1 MPNGVLFRG
10 NEEEAVRRKIIE
22 KRYIRGIISLPANL
36 FFGTGIPACIIIID
50 KAKTSTSKGIFMI
63 DARSGFAKDGAKNR
77 LREQDIRR
85 VFDAWETLENLEAN
99 GNLDDK
105 EETIPHFA
113 RFVPYTEITNER
125 NDCNLN
131 VSRYITPVDT
141 EIQQD
146 LYAHL
151 KLNGGLPAKDV
162 EDGFSY
168 LWRHCPTLKD
178 ELFEPLE
185 KNYYK
190 LCVGRNEIPK
200 TITHNKEFSTLS
212 GFFSEAVEEWYK
224 LVSQQMFALALGCQ
238 PKKLIADW
246 SESLLEMLSE
256 IDGLVD
262 KYTIYDI
269 LLNYW
274 NSAMQDDCYLISR
287 YGWTVELSCDVLTT
301 DKKSKE
307 VKFVPKKNPT
317 FRDYNCDLLP
327 VHVVVNHYF
336 KKENDTVNK
345 AEERV
350 LQLKGEI
357 EQMEEEYSE
366 ELNDTVNEITSK
378 YLYAICP
385 KPLEGEK
392 EVLEAYLAINE
403 KGKIGKEK
411 REVIIA
417 ENRNV
422 FDSLSDLSV
431 SAIKYRLKEVVN
443 YAALPDDTIK
453 LYKQY
458 IDLNKELVDA
468 KTDVKRKISKLTKL
482 VVAKYP
488 TLQESEIKDMVVND
502 KWHTAIV
509 GGAISAAFDVTMD
522 IEQQVTTLVDR
533 YARRLSDI
541 ELSVR
546 GFEEKVN
553 AHLAKM
559 GFEL

>member
-1 MPNGVLFRG
+1 M
-10 NEEEAVRRKIIE
+10 
-22 KRYIRGIISLPANL
+22 
-36 FFGTGIPACIIIID
+36 
-50 KAKTSTSKGIFMI
+50 
-63 DARSGFAKDGAKNR
+63 
-77 LREQDIRR
+77 
-85 VFDAWETLENLEAN
+85 
-99 GNLDDK
+99 
-105 EETIPHFA
+105 
-113 RFVPYTEITNER
+113 
-125 NDCNLN
+125 
-131 VSRYITPVDT
+131 
-141 EIQQD
+141 
-146 LYAHL
+146 
-151 KLNGGLPAKDV
+151 PAKDV
-162 EDGFSY
+162 EEGFSY

-185 KNYYK
+185 KGYYK
-190 LCVGRNEIPK
+190 LCVGRNEIPDA
-200 TITHNKEFSTLS
+200 ITHNKEFCTLS
-212 GFFSEAVEEWYK
+212 GFFSDAIEEWYK
-224 LVSQQMFALALGCQ
+224 LVSQQMFALAPGCQ

-336 KKENDTVNK
+336 KEENDSVNE

-350 LQLKGEI
+350 SQLKGEI
-357 EQMEEEYSE
+357 EQMEEEYPE
-366 ELNDTVNEITSK
+366 ELNDTVTEIISK
-378 YLYAICP
+378 YIYAICP

-392 EVLEAYLAINE
+392 DVLEAYLAINE

-411 REVIIA
+411 REAIIA
-417 ENRNV
+417 KNRNV
-422 FDSLSDLSV
+422 FDRLSDISV

-458 IDLNKELVDA
+458 IDLNRELVNA
-468 KTDVKRKISKLTKL
+468 KTDVKQKISKLTKL

-488 TLQESEIKDMVVND
+488 TLQESEIKGMVVND

-509 GGAISAAFDVTMD
+509 GGAISAAFDVTVD
-522 IEQQVTTLVDR
+522 IEQQVTALVDR

-541 ELSVR
+541 DASVR
-546 GFEEKVN
+546 DLEEKVN